1 MFRAIEARLI
11 FHDGGIGVMD
21 SFASPISRSI
31 SHLRIFWGERSF
43 ASPIASKQAS
53 KQCLFV
59 NAGWYMGSYTADVDL
74 RLGCPQS
81 DILERMSWVLIYRPR
96 EEGQL
101 SWLVATCVSSSDDW
115 IRTRDLPRPTLR
127 LNHSATLTTFITF

>member
-1 MFRAIEARLI
+1 MGE
-11 FHDGGIGVMD
+11 
-21 SFASPISRSI
+21 
-31 SHLRIFWGERSF
+31 HLVVV
-43 ASPIASKQAS
+43 QAS

-81 DILERMSWVLIYRPR
+81 DILERISWVLIYRPR
-96 EEGQL
+96 EDGQL

-115 IRTRDLPRPTLR
+115 IRTRDLPRP
-127 LNHSATLTTFITF
+127 NPAP